1 MTGQLGGESTTRIA
15 KTAGRTEGRAERQT
29 EGQTDRQDK
38 QTHYA
43 PGGQFGGPVAL
54 SSSARA
60 QFNFLPSFHYVLRL
74 LCYYF
79 SLTLLSLSLP
89 LSLCIYLQFRRQSQP
104 QVHLPYSRPR
114 PHSRAAPTAVKEPKP
129 EPKQNG
135 GVHCE
140 TDGWQPIKCR

>member
-1 MTGQLGGESTTRIA
+1 MTGQLGGESIARIA
-15 KTAGRTEGRAERQT
+15 KTDGRTEGRTA
-29 EGQTDRQDK
+29 GQMDRWQDK

-43 PGGQFGGPVAL
+43 PGGQLGGPVAL
-54 SSSARA
+54 SSPAGA
-60 QFNFLPSFHYVLRL
+60 QFNFLPSLHYVLRL

-79 SLTLLSLSLP
+79 SLTHSHSLSLSL
-89 LSLCIYLQFRRQSQP
+89 SLCIFLQFRRQSQP